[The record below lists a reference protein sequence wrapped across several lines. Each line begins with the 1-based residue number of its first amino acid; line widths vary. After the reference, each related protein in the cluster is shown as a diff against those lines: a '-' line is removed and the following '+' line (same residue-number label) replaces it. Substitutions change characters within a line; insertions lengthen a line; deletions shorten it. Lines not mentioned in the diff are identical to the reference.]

1 MWLVQGFTSVSQSSL
16 TVMVG
21 FNTVGF
27 PCSIDLVSHLF
38 VRSLNAVSILMD
50 ILSPFFSELLVGL
63 SSSNVFVH
71 NFLWVA
77 IVKVSPLIV
86 GSSWSSIGLLRFL
99 VFNGV
104 NVLVS
109 DTVSGIPVVSGFLFE
124 VVLKFVNSDGI
135 SVDSF
140 DDFSVEL
147 KSIVEVS
154 FDVSLHSL
162 FSSMVFGFN
171 DCEEGCNNKCGLF
184 HFGLVFLI

>member
-109 DTVSGIPVVSGFLFE
+109 DTVSGISCFWLPL
-124 VVLKFVNSDGI
+124 
-135 SVDSF
+135 
-140 DDFSVEL
+140 
-147 KSIVEVS
+147 
-154 FDVSLHSL
+154 
-162 FSSMVFGFN
+162 
-171 DCEEGCNNKCGLF
+171 
-184 HFGLVFLI
+184 